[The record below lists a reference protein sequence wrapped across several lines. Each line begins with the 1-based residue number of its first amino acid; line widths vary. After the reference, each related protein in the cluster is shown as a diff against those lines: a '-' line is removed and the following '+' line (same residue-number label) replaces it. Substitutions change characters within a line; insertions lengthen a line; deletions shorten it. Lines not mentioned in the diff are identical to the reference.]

1 MTHMTQYNDLEGP
14 EDFLLSWL
22 WCRPPLLPAPC
33 CPLELVLAVVLLS

>member
-1 MTHMTQYNDLEGP
+1 MTPLHCYDLEGP

-22 WCRPPLLPAPC
+22 WCLPPLLPAPC